1 MAWMA
6 PIDDFGL
13 AVLEQLDGERP
24 AAQVVGSVAQAWAVD
39 VETAL
44 SGATRVL
51 WQLAQEGF
59 VRW

>member
-1 MAWMA
+1 
-6 PIDDFGL
+6 
-13 AVLEQLDGERP
+13 
-24 AAQVVGSVAQAWAVD
+24 VAQAWAVD